1 MVVPSDISVLP
12 RTKPSLVKS
21 ALATLPFTI
30 SSEPTALVAISS
42 EPTASVAIS
51 SESTEFI
58 AKDICRSTFP
68 VPSNET
74 AGAVASPLALKFRAV
89 ASAVAVPAFP
99 EALPSKSPTKLVDE
113 TLVKPVT
120 VVVVVPSDISVLP
133 RTKPSLVKSSLA
145 TLPFTIS
152 AEATELSAMESTRS
166 TFPVPSNETAWAVA
180 SPLTLKSRAVSIA
193 VAVDAFPLNAPVKL
207 VDETLVKPVTVVVV
221 VPSDISVLPRTK
233 PSLVKSS
240 LATLP
245 FTISAEATELS
256 AMESTRSTFPVPS
269 NETAWAVASPL
280 ALKSRA
286 VSSAV
291 AVEALPFKLPVMTPV
306 TVRFVPVPL
315 VNSSVLA
322 SKVPTLIS
330 PAITSSAWRSSTSA
344 SSAERSEATTS
355 CAPMKSAVMLSTSIS
370 VPFNSRFVM
379 PASTVNSPFARF
391 QKSFAMR
398 AVSSAFNAASKRSS
412 AFCKSEAAAM

>member
-1 MVVPSDISVLP
+1 M
-12 RTKPSLVKS
+12 
-21 ALATLPFTI
+21 
-30 SSEPTALVAISS
+30 
-42 EPTASVAIS
+42 
-51 SESTEFI
+51 
-58 AKDICRSTFP
+58 AKDSCSSTFP

-74 AGAVASPLALKFRAV
+74 AGAVASPLALKLRAV

-99 EALPSKSPTKLVDE
+99 ETLPETSPVRSPEKLSEETLVKPVTVVVVVPSDMSVLPRTKPSLVKSSFATLPFSISAEATELSERETAKSTFAVPLNDTAAAVASPLTLKSRAVSIAVADEAFPLNAPVKLSEE

-145 TLPFTIS
+145 TLPSTIS
-152 AEATELSAMESTRS
+152 AEATELSAKES
-166 TFPVPSNETAWAVA
+166 A
-180 SPLTLKSRAVSIA
+180 
-193 VAVDAFPLNAPVKL
+193 
-207 VDETLVKPVTVVVV
+207 
-221 VPSDISVLPRTK
+221 
-233 PSLVKSS
+233 
-240 LATLP
+240 
-245 FTISAEATELS
+245 
-256 AMESTRSTFPVPS
+256 RSTFPVPS

-280 ALKSRA
+280 ALKLRA

-315 VNSSVLA
+315 VNSIVLA
-322 SKVPTLIS
+322 SNVPTLIS

>member
-21 ALATLPFTI
+21 ALATLPSTI
-30 SSEPTALVAISS
+30 SAEPTASVAISA

-58 AKDICRSTFP
+58 AKDSCRSTFP

-74 AGAVASPLALKFRAV
+74 AWAVASPLALKLRAFCK
-89 ASAVAVPAFP
+89 AVAVPAFP

-113 TLVKPVT
+113 TLVNPVT

-145 TLPFTIS
+145 TLPSTIS
-152 AEATELSAMESTRS
+152 AEATELFAKESS
-166 TFPVPSNETAWAVA
+166 
-180 SPLTLKSRAVSIA
+180 
-193 VAVDAFPLNAPVKL
+193 
-207 VDETLVKPVTVVVV
+207 
-221 VPSDISVLPRTK
+221 
-233 PSLVKSS
+233 
-240 LATLP
+240 
-245 FTISAEATELS
+245 
-256 AMESTRSTFPVPS
+256 RSTFPVPS

-315 VNSSVLA
+315 VNSNVLA

-344 SSAERSEATTS
+344 SSAERSDATTS
-355 CAPMKSAVMLSTSIS
+355 CAPIKSAVMLSRSMS
-370 VPFNSRFVM
+370 VPSNSMFVT
-379 PASTVNSPFARF
+379 PASTVSSPFARF